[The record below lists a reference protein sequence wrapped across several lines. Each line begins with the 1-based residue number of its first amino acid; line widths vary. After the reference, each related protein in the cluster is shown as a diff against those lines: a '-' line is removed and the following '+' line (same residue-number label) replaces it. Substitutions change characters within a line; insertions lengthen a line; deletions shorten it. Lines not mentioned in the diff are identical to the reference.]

1 MKTRRLLALGAAAL
15 LLAAGPAGC
24 RETPQED
31 GTLRI
36 GVAVYKGE
44 DTYISNMTQAMQ
56 ESVDD
61 WCAETGERIQ
71 VSISDAQESQ
81 NTQNEQIDR
90 FLSLGYDV
98 LCVNLVDRTDAAR
111 VVDKAREADVP
122 LVFFNREPVQ
132 EDIDAWDKVYYVGS
146 DARQSAQLQAQIVL
160 DLWESDPAAL
170 DRNGD
175 GVLQYMMLEGE
186 SRHQDAV
193 IRTEVSVQTLREAG
207 VPLERVESGIANWDR
222 NQAAALTESALLEY
236 PEIELIL
243 CNNDDMA
250 LGAADAVDLNGDGV
264 ISYVM
269 FKGQENNP
277 EAEYRTQYS
286 VEDANAILEEAGH
299 PALSYYDSAA
309 STQYLVDPNGSW
321 SAAAAQDYMTTILSA
336 YSEANGN
343 MVELVIANND
353 DMGLG
358 AITALQTAGYNQ
370 GVDENGEPLSTNIPV
385 FTVDGLQGI
394 VDAINAG
401 TATGAVGQSASGLAS
416 AVVTLVQNYQ
426 ADGDLMSNTEGMNV
440 DETVAKIRVPY
451 TTVS

>member
-1 MKTRRLLALGAAAL
+1 MKFKKLSAL
-15 LLAAGPAGC
+15 LLSGAMCLSIAACSGGGETTPAPT
-24 RETPQED
+24 TPAESGAPTESGAPPASDQN
-31 GTLRI
+31 
-36 GVAVYKGE
+36 VAVFYYNYS
-44 DTYISNMTQAMQ
+44 DAFISNVRNEMDAQWEAMGVTYTNQDGNTNQGTQMDQVTTAIANGTDVLVVNAVEASADETTQAI
-56 ESVDD
+56 V
-61 WCAETGERIQ
+61 
-71 VSISDAQESQ
+71 
-81 NTQNEQIDR
+81 
-90 FLSLGYDV
+90 
-98 LCVNLVDRTDAAR
+98 DAA
-111 VVDKAREADVP
+111 KAANIPVI
-122 LVFFNREPVQ
+122 FFNREVSD
-132 EDIDAWDKVYYVGS
+132 EVVNSYELAAFVGT
-146 DARQSAQLQAQIVL
+146 
-160 DLWESDPAAL
+160 DPA
-170 DRNGD
+170 
-175 GVLQYMMLEGE
+175 
-186 SRHQDAV
+186 
-193 IRTEVSVQTLREAG
+193 EAG
-207 VPLERVESGIANWDR
+207 HMQG
-222 NQAAALTESALLEY
+222 
-236 PEIELIL
+236 ELIGNYL
-243 CNNDDMA
+243 VENY
-250 LGAADAVDLNGDGV
+250 DAVDLNGDGV

-394 VDAINAG
+394 QDAIAAG
-401 TATGAVGQSASGLAS
+401 NATGAVGQSASGLAS

>member
-1 MKTRRLLALGAAAL
+1 MKFKKLSAL
-15 LLAAGPAGC
+15 LLSGAMCLSIAACSGGGETTPAPT
-24 RETPQED
+24 TPAESGAPTESGAPAASD
-31 GTLRI
+31 LN
-36 GVAVYKGE
+36 VAVFYYNYS
-44 DTYISNMTQAMQ
+44 DAFISNVRNEM
-56 ESVDD
+56 
-61 WCAETGERIQ
+61 
-71 VSISDAQESQ
+71 DAQFEAIGITPSNYDG
-81 NTQNEQIDR
+81 NTNQGTQMDQVNTAIAN
-90 FLSLGYDV
+90 GANV
-98 LCVNLVDRTDAAR
+98 LVVNAVEASADETTQSIVDAAQTAGIP
-111 VVDKAREADVP
+111 VI
-122 LVFFNREPVQ
+122 FFNREVSDDVVNSY
-132 EDIDAWDKVYYVGS
+132 ELAAFVGT
-146 DARQSAQLQAQIVL
+146 
-160 DLWESDPAAL
+160 DPA
-170 DRNGD
+170 
-175 GVLQYMMLEGE
+175 
-186 SRHQDAV
+186 
-193 IRTEVSVQTLREAG
+193 EAG
-207 VPLERVESGIANWDR
+207 HMQG
-222 NQAAALTESALLEY
+222 
-236 PEIELIL
+236 ELIGNYL
-243 CNNDDMA
+243 VENY
-250 LGAADAVDLNGDGV
+250 DAVDLNGDGV

-277 EAEYRTQYS
+277 EAEMRTQYS
-286 VEDANAILEEAGH
+286 VEDANAILEEAGK
-299 PALSYYDSAA
+299 PALSYYDTSA

>member
-1 MKTRRLLALGAAAL
+1 MKKGLALVLAL
-15 LLAAGPAGC
+15 VMALSLVACGSGNNGGGNNNGGNGGNGGNNGGDGGSAGG
-24 RETPQED
+24 D
-31 GTLRI
+31 GMNISVLYYNYSD
-36 GVAVYKGE
+36 AF
-44 DTYISNMTQAMQ
+44 ISNVRNEMDAKWAEMGITANNQDGQTNAGTQLDQVNTAIANGAQALVVNAVEASADETTQAI
-56 ESVDD
+56 V
-61 WCAETGERIQ
+61 
-71 VSISDAQESQ
+71 
-81 NTQNEQIDR
+81 
-90 FLSLGYDV
+90 
-98 LCVNLVDRTDAAR
+98 DAAKNANIP
-111 VVDKAREADVP
+111 VI
-122 LVFFNREPVQ
+122 FFNREVSDDVVNSY
-132 EDIDAWDKVYYVGS
+132 ELAAFVGT
-146 DARQSAQLQAQIVL
+146 
-160 DLWESDPAAL
+160 DPK
-170 DRNGD
+170 
-175 GVLQYMMLEGE
+175 
-186 SRHQDAV
+186 
-193 IRTEVSVQTLREAG
+193 EAG
-207 VPLERVESGIANWDR
+207 HMQG
-222 NQAAALTESALLEY
+222 
-236 PEIELIL
+236 ELIGNYL
-243 CNNDDMA
+243 VENY
-250 LGAADAVDLNGDGV
+250 DAVDLNGDGV

-277 EAEYRTQYS
+277 EAEYRTQYA
-286 VEDANAILEEAGH
+286 VEDANAILEAAGK
-299 PALSYYDSAA
+299 PALAYYDSAA
-309 STQYLVDPNGSW
+309 ATQYLVDPNGSW

>member
-1 MKTRRLLALGAAAL
+1 MKFKKLSAL
-15 LLAAGPAGC
+15 LLSGAMCLSIAACSGGGETTPAPT
-24 RETPQED
+24 TPAESGAPTESGAPAASD
-31 GTLRI
+31 LN
-36 GVAVYKGE
+36 VAVFYYNYS
-44 DTYISNMTQAMQ
+44 DAFISNVRNEM
-56 ESVDD
+56 
-61 WCAETGERIQ
+61 
-71 VSISDAQESQ
+71 DAQFEAIGITPSNYDG
-81 NTQNEQIDR
+81 NTNQGTQMDQVNTAIAN
-90 FLSLGYDV
+90 GANV
-98 LCVNLVDRTDAAR
+98 LVVNAVEASADETTQSIVDAAQTAGIP
-111 VVDKAREADVP
+111 VI
-122 LVFFNREPVQ
+122 FFNREVSDDVVNSY
-132 EDIDAWDKVYYVGS
+132 ELAAFVGT
-146 DARQSAQLQAQIVL
+146 
-160 DLWESDPAAL
+160 DPA
-170 DRNGD
+170 
-175 GVLQYMMLEGE
+175 
-186 SRHQDAV
+186 
-193 IRTEVSVQTLREAG
+193 EAG
-207 VPLERVESGIANWDR
+207 HMQG
-222 NQAAALTESALLEY
+222 
-236 PEIELIL
+236 ELIGNYL
-243 CNNDDMA
+243 VENY
-250 LGAADAVDLNGDGV
+250 DAVDLNGDGV

-394 VDAINAG
+394 
-401 TATGAVGQSASGLAS
+401 
-416 AVVTLVQNYQ
+416 
-426 ADGDLMSNTEGMNV
+426 DLMSNTEGMNV

>member
-1 MKTRRLLALGAAAL
+1 MKFKKLSAL
-15 LLAAGPAGC
+15 LLSGAMCLSIAACSGGGETTPAPT
-24 RETPQED
+24 TPAESGAPTESGAPAASD
-31 GTLRI
+31 LN
-36 GVAVYKGE
+36 VAGFYYNYS
-44 DTYISNMTQAMQ
+44 DAFISNVRNEM
-56 ESVDD
+56 
-61 WCAETGERIQ
+61 
-71 VSISDAQESQ
+71 DAQFEAIGITPSNYDG
-81 NTQNEQIDR
+81 NTNQGTQMDQVNTAIAN
-90 FLSLGYDV
+90 GANV
-98 LCVNLVDRTDAAR
+98 LVVNAVEASADETTQSIVDAAQTAGIP
-111 VVDKAREADVP
+111 VI
-122 LVFFNREPVQ
+122 FFNREVSDDVVNSY
-132 EDIDAWDKVYYVGS
+132 ELAAFVGT
-146 DARQSAQLQAQIVL
+146 
-160 DLWESDPAAL
+160 DPA
-170 DRNGD
+170 
-175 GVLQYMMLEGE
+175 
-186 SRHQDAV
+186 
-193 IRTEVSVQTLREAG
+193 EAG
-207 VPLERVESGIANWDR
+207 HMQG
-222 NQAAALTESALLEY
+222 
-236 PEIELIL
+236 ELIGNYL
-243 CNNDDMA
+243 VENY
-250 LGAADAVDLNGDGV
+250 DAVDLNGDGV

-343 MVELVIANND
+343 MVGLVIANND

>member
-1 MKTRRLLALGAAAL
+1 MKFKKLSAL
-15 LLAAGPAGC
+15 LLSGAMCLSIAACSGGGETTPAPT
-24 RETPQED
+24 TPAESGAPTESGAPAASD
-31 GTLRI
+31 LN
-36 GVAVYKGE
+36 VAVFYYNYS
-44 DTYISNMTQAMQ
+44 DAFISNVRNEM
-56 ESVDD
+56 
-61 WCAETGERIQ
+61 
-71 VSISDAQESQ
+71 DAQFEAIGITPSNYDG
-81 NTQNEQIDR
+81 NTNQGTQMDQVNTAIAN
-90 FLSLGYDV
+90 GANV
-98 LCVNLVDRTDAAR
+98 LVVNAVEASADETTQSIVDAAQTAGIP
-111 VVDKAREADVP
+111 VI
-122 LVFFNREPVQ
+122 FFNREVSDDVVNSY
-132 EDIDAWDKVYYVGS
+132 ELAAFVGT
-146 DARQSAQLQAQIVL
+146 
-160 DLWESDPAAL
+160 DPA
-170 DRNGD
+170 
-175 GVLQYMMLEGE
+175 
-186 SRHQDAV
+186 
-193 IRTEVSVQTLREAG
+193 EAG
-207 VPLERVESGIANWDR
+207 HMQGELIGNY
-222 NQAAALTESALLEY
+222 LLENY
-236 PEIELIL
+236 
-243 CNNDDMA
+243 
-250 LGAADAVDLNGDGV
+250 DAVDLNGDGV

-394 VDAINAG
+394 QDAIAAG
-401 TATGAVGQSASGLAS
+401 NATGAVGQSASGLAS